1 MLALGLE
8 VVVMGNPRGFE
19 EVLAQARGLVM
30 MDDFAAV
37 NYMLAGVAAKRD
49 GGSESGQGG

>member
-1 MLALGLE
+1 MLALALE

-19 EVLAQARGLVM
+19 EVLAQASGLVM
-30 MDDFAAV
+30 IDDFAAV

-49 GGSESGQGG
+49 GGSESG